1 MATTKENQNK
11 QYVTLKQLLDKHG
24 FAAKL
29 EYYSFKLIT
38 SSEVTTFKGCNVI
51 RIYFRRLLQ
60 LLVVLELQQAQN

>member
-1 MATTKENQNK
+1 MATRKENQNK

-29 EYYSFKLIT
+29 GYYSFKLIT
-38 SSEVTTFKGCNVI
+38 SSEATTFKGHKII

-60 LLVVLELQQAQN
+60 LLVVLE